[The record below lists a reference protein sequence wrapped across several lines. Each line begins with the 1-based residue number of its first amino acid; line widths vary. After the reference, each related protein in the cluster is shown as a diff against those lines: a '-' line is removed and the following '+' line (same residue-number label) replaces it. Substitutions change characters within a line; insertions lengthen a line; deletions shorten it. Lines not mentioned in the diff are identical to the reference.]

1 MKPPVDGHNREID
14 RWIRNQL
21 FDEVPIAISVIGPDF
36 SILRAN
42 RQFRRMYGP
51 WRGRR
56 CYQVYKQRSTP
67 CEWCAAVETFRDGRI
82 RTREEEGGGQS
93 GLPSHYLVQMAPVT
107 RRDGSVRY
115 VIEMSTDISAVKR
128 LEAEKRE
135 AERLAAVGQTVAGI
149 AHGVKNVLMG
159 LEGGMYAVSTGMERG
174 DDERIARGWVMLS
187 ENVTRISQF
196 IREFLDF
203 ARGREARVRL
213 CDPNEPVRAV
223 GRLFAERAAAAG
235 IALEVRPEPGL
246 APAAIDPD
254 AIHTCLANLVS
265 NAIDAC
271 LATEGGRACM
281 VTITSQ
287 EEDGVLIYEVVDNG
301 HGMDAEITKKI
312 FTQFFSTKGSDRGTG
327 LGLLTTNKIVHQ
339 HGGRI
344 ECISTEGE
352 GSCFRIELPRDAL
365 PRPLESP
372 AVKGACG
379 HRPRAGYS
387 DTLLAAN
394 DAEEA

>member
-1 MKPPVDGHNREID
+1 MKTAADGHRREID
-14 RWIRNQL
+14 TWIRNHL

-36 SILRAN
+36 SIVEAN

-56 CYQVYKQRSTP
+56 CYQVYKRRDSP
-67 CEWCAAVETFRDGRI
+67 CEQCPALETFADGRI
-82 RTREEEGGGQS
+82 RSCQEEGSGQL
-93 GLPSHYLVQMAPVT
+93 GVPSHYLVQMVPVT
-107 RRDGSVRY
+107 RRNGKVPY

-159 LEGGMYAVSTGMERG
+159 LEGGMYAVTTGMEKG
-174 DDERIARGWVMLS
+174 DDDRIARGWVMLS

-196 IREFLDF
+196 VREFLDF
-203 ARGREARVRL
+203 ARGREAQVRV
-213 CDPNEPVRAV
+213 CDPNEPLLQVSRM
-223 GRLFAERAAAAG
+223 FAERATRAG
-235 IALEVRPEPGL
+235 IALEVHTDPDL

-271 LATEGGRACM
+271 LATEGERQCM
-281 VTITSQ
+281 VTMTSQ

-301 HGMDAEITKKI
+301 HGMDAEITRKI
-312 FTQFFSTKGSDRGTG
+312 FTQFFSTKGSNRGTG
-327 LGLLTTNKIVHQ
+327 LGLLTTKKIVHQ

-344 ECISTEGE
+344 EFVSTEGE

-365 PRPLESP
+365 PRPRT
-372 AVKGACG
+372 ANGAG
-379 HRPRAGYS
+379 EG
-387 DTLLAAN
+387 
-394 DAEEA
+394 